1 MQTPQTLNII
11 QLIEKNSITR
21 LSKDYENRLIN
32 KIKENFTENQQQMF
46 LGTFFCLLNYDLKKD
61 FVVDF
66 DNVWKWLGFSRK
78 DPAKRLLEKHFM
90 ADIDYKT
97 VLRRSVENLEGGR
110 PFEEI
115 MLNVKTFKKFCLK
128 AGTKKADEIHDYY
141 TNLEEL
147 LQETINEQT
156 NELCEQIRVK
166 NDESERKDIELRR
179 IEEEKER
186 ILEEKNIEMQAIKEE
201 KEKLEKKYI
210 KPPKMTV
217 DQKNVVY
224 LITTDEGEKN
234 REYAVGKSFSLSKR
248 IEEYNNNK
256 IHDFKV
262 AYYVSLK
269 SPDMMDIVETTVL
282 MKLDEYKSKAN
293 RDVYRLPESCDLK
306 IFTDIFDECVKFF
319 EDVENFR
326 YAKKS
331 QKTDPEKAKEY
342 REENREKIQ
351 ERQKEYIDRNLE
363 PLNEMRR
370 IINAEN
376 PEISA
381 AKCKKYYD
389 GHREQVISQV
399 MDHYYDNREVILEE
413 RKEFYQNNR
422 EVILEERKDYYEEN
436 YETKIAPQ
444 REALEQCEC
453 GMTITHYCM
462 KKHKTTDLHKKLMEK
477 KKNAEADDE
486 PSQVP
491 CDCGMNIS
499 VKNFLRH
506 KKSERHKRLMV
517 KKEAKAAEV
526 IPIETEVVS

>member
-66 DNVWKWLGFSRK
+66 DNVWKWLGFTRK
-78 DPAKRLLEKHFM
+78 DNAKRLLEKFFTL
-90 ADIDYKT
+90 DIDYK
-97 VLRRSVENLEGGR
+97 VKKPAPPKRGAGRSEDSDEDDETKNTGGAGLNK
-110 PFEEI
+110 EEI

-248 IEEYNNNK
+248 IEQCP
-256 IHDFKV
+256 I
-262 AYYVSLK
+262 
-269 SPDMMDIVETTVL
+269 T
-282 MKLDEYKSKAN
+282 
-293 RDVYRLPESCDLK
+293 
-306 IFTDIFDECVKFF
+306 
-319 EDVENFR
+319 
-326 YAKKS
+326 
-331 QKTDPEKAKEY
+331 Q
-342 REENREKIQ
+342 
-351 ERQKEYIDRNLE
+351 
-363 PLNEMRR
+363 
-370 IINAEN
+370 
-376 PEISA
+376 IS
-381 AKCKKYYD
+381 
-389 GHREQVISQV
+389 
-399 MDHYYDNREVILEE
+399 N
-413 RKEFYQNNR
+413 
-422 EVILEERKDYYEEN
+422 
-436 YETKIAPQ
+436 
-444 REALEQCEC
+444 
-453 GMTITHYCM
+453 
-462 KKHKTTDLHKKLMEK
+462 
-477 KKNAEADDE
+477 
-486 PSQVP
+486 
-491 CDCGMNIS
+491 
-499 VKNFLRH
+499 
-506 KKSERHKRLMV
+506 
-517 KKEAKAAEV
+517 
-526 IPIETEVVS
+526 